1 MAKEELLQK
10 VYLTRKDIQNLFG
23 VSRAAGIRI
32 FDAAMAIDDEEVKF
46 RPWPNRVR
54 QKSVLK
60 VQRISFNELE
70 RQIKSARDL
79 GGLSTLAD

>member
-32 FDAAMAIDDEEVKF
+32 FDAAMAIDDEELKF

-70 RQIKSARDL
+70 RQIKSAPSL
-79 GGLSTLAD
+79 GGQSTSAD

>member
-32 FDAAMAIDDEEVKF
+32 FDAAMAIDDEELNF

-60 VQRISFNELE
+60 IQRISFNELE
-70 RQIKSARDL
+70 RQIKSAPSL
-79 GGLSTLAD
+79 GGQSTSAD

>member
-1 MAKEELLQK
+1 MAREDLLQK
-10 VYLTRKDIQNLFG
+10 VYLTRTDIQKLFV
-23 VSRAAGIRI
+23 VSRGAGSRI
-32 FDAAMAIDDEEVKF
+32 FNAAMAIDDEELRF

-60 VQRISFNELE
+60 VLHISFSELE

-79 GGLSTLAD
+79 GGPSTSGN

>member
-32 FDAAMAIDDEEVKF
+32 FDAAMAVDDEEMKF
-46 RPWPNRVR
+46 RPWPKRVR

-60 VQRISFNELE
+60 VQGISFKELE
-70 RQIKSARDL
+70 RQIKSAPSL
-79 GGLSTLAD
+79 GGQSTSAD